1 MVQIPALT
9 VERWSTPWSTLIE
22 QPGRN
27 LCRIQ
32 SDFSVQAPTSDG
44 KRCSGFEGSGLSA
57 ANDPIRIGPVEFGGA
72 VTVQSFAAYAR
83 SQSCGYSNFAS
94 SGIHESIEDFA
105 VGLLSDVWNVR
116 SSTMDCNVRCLEH
129 AFAASDE
136 VGDPAIVV

>member
-1 MVQIPALT
+1 MK
-9 VERWSTPWSTLIE
+9 RWSTPWSTLIE

-44 KRCSGFEGSGLSA
+44 KRFSGFEGSGLSA

-83 SQSCGYSNFAS
+83 SQSCGYSNFTS

-105 VGLLSDVWNVR
+105 VGRAR
-116 SSTMDCNVRCLEH
+116 SSTRDCNVRCLEH